1 MFTDWLS
8 PVLQSFAALGIEELT
23 APTVQE
29 LVNMSMEQRINEFGP
44 TDMSG
49 LLRSMVLCGYEATKE
64 ELGIVSRRALML
76 VTNFEA
82 SATSMFL
89 WSIAMLKGT
98 LDFKLRE
105 EMKLRV
111 AANASLFSFY
121 ELGDVNWACWTLD
134 IPIDPPVWTALWK
147 KAQAG
152 VSECDSTSLSNLLF
166 AHAVR
171 RMKPEQA
178 LLDALRERAMQLA
191 CTFEADELSNIIW
204 AFGAIGCEV
213 PETLAQLPEANS
225 VPPLKNPCYRVN
237 CKDVLISIADLKKK
251 VASERQELFV

>member
-1 MFTDWLS
+1 
-8 PVLQSFAALGIEELT
+8 
-23 APTVQE
+23 
-29 LVNMSMEQRINEFGP
+29 
-44 TDMSG
+44 MSG

-134 IPIDPPVWTALWK
+134 IPIDL
-147 KAQAG
+147 QFG
-152 VSECDSTSLSNLLF
+152 LLCG
-166 AHAVR
+166 R
-171 RMKPEQA
+171 KR
-178 LLDALRERAMQLA
+178 
-191 CTFEADELSNIIW
+191 
-204 AFGAIGCEV
+204 
-213 PETLAQLPEANS
+213 
-225 VPPLKNPCYRVN
+225 
-237 CKDVLISIADLKKK
+237 
-251 VASERQELFV
+251 RQEFLSATRRHYPTFSLPTL